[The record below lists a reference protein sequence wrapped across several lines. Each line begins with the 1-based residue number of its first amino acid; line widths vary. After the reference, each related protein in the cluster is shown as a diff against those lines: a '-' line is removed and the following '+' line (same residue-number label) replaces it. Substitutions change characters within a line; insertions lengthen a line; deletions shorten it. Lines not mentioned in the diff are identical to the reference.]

1 MSGSRRDLRRQLRML
16 MALGAVVAL
25 ASLGA
30 VALDT
35 WPNLT
40 VRFETP
46 VVAEVAAGGA
56 HELVAQRDGS
66 RQYVVPGTVNGVD
79 IEFLLDTGATDVAV
93 PAALARRLKPQR
105 DPEGEFRTASDA
117 IPGYLVTRRLKSAD
131 GGGRIVPPD
140 ECA

>member
-1 MSGSRRDLRRQLRML
+1 MSADPPDLRRQLRML

-25 ASLGA
+25 AGFGA

-40 VRFETP
+40 VRFEP
-46 VVAEVAAGGA
+46 RVVTEVAAGGA
-56 HELVAQRDGS
+56 HELVVQRDGS

-79 IEFLLDTGATDVAV
+79 IEFLLDPGATDVAI
-93 PAALARRLKPQR
+93 PAAPARRLKPR
-105 DPEGEFRTASDA
+105 RGPEGEIRTASDA
-117 IPGYLVTRRLKSAD
+117 ILGYLVTPKLESAD
-131 GGGRIVPPD
+131 GGGRIAPPD